1 MPLKLVIVDDHKII
15 RDGLRVL
22 IQRESDL
29 EVVGEAADGRAGVA
43 ETLRLR
49 PGVVLLDMAMP
60 ELNGIEAARQLRAKG
75 FAGGI
80 VMLSMHS
87 ERRTVIQARTAG
99 VDAYVLK
106 EYAFEQVRAA
116 IDAAARRET
125 WFSPQLSDPLSG
137 DEELPSIDRLLT
149 PREREVLQM
158 LAEGRGAKE
167 IAFRLGISPR
177 TVEVHRANMMGKLKV
192 DNVVDLTRIAVREG
206 LATL

>member
-1 MPLKLVIVDDHKII
+1 MPLQLVIVDDHKII

-22 IQRESDL
+22 IQREPDL
-29 EVVGEAADGRAGVA
+29 EVVGEAADGRTGVA
-43 ETLRLR
+43 EILRLA

-75 FAGGI
+75 YSGGI

-87 ERRTVIQARTAG
+87 ERRTVNQARAAG

-106 EYAFEQVRAA
+106 EFAFEQVRAA
-116 IDAAARRET
+116 IAAAARRET
-125 WFSPQLSDPLSG
+125 WFSPQLSDPLNG
-137 DEELPSIDRLLT
+137 DEQLTPIDQLLT